1 MLNNVFRDFYSLK
14 EVTLPIQTYDGRGGG
29 GKLTPGW
36 DPLTSEHVNDIVML
50 LF

>member
-29 GKLTPGW
+29 KLTPGW

>member
-1 MLNNVFRDFYSLK
+1 MFLEIFIVLK
-14 EVTLPIQTYDGRGGG
+14 RLHFPSRLMMEGGG

>member
-29 GKLTPGW
+29 ETNPGLGPT
-36 DPLTSEHVNDIVML
+36 DY
-50 LF
+50 